1 VRRLA
6 KRKWASSTEYGVAE
20 REEGGERGGR
30 DGGARQVGAGLVSVR
45 LLVGEHPQL
54 QARQEGGE

>member
-20 REEGGERGGR
+20 RAEG
-30 DGGARQVGAGLVSVR
+30 
-45 LLVGEHPQL
+45 GEHPQL
-54 QARQEGGE
+54 HAQEEGGE